1 MFFKLQN
8 QKWTKQKKQEKKK
21 KKKKDLF
28 FNNNNNNLQQKA
40 TYKQSENL
48 CLTDLFGRIFLFK

>member
-1 MFFKLQN
+1 MN
-8 QKWTKQKKQEKKK
+8 QTEKTRKKKEK

-28 FNNNNNNLQQKA
+28 FNNNNNLQQKA

-48 CLTDLFGRIFLFK
+48 CLTDLFGGIFLFK